1 MNWLT
6 NFVRPKIRALVTKTE
21 TPDNLWTKC
30 PNCEAMLFHRDLEA
44 NLWVCQHC
52 GHHMRLEPDR
62 RLRILFDGGRYQTIE
77 LPKVAAD
84 PLKFRDTKRYTDR
97 LREAQSKTSRSDA
110 IVVAHGDIGGMGAVV
125 AASAFAFIGGSMGT
139 AVGEG
144 ILAAARPA
152 GLQQRSEERRV
163 GKEWVRTC
171 RYLWAPDHKK

>member
-1 MNWLT
+1 MTRRPPVSTLT
-6 NFVRPKIRALVTKTE
+6 DTLFPYTTLFRS
-21 TPDNLWTKC
+21 DNLWIKC

-97 LREAQSKTSRSDA
+97 LREDRKSTRLNSS
-110 IVVAHGDIGGMGAVV
+110 H
-125 AASAFAFIGGSMGT
+125 
-139 AVGEG
+139 
-144 ILAAARPA
+144 
-152 GLQQRSEERRV
+152 
-163 GKEWVRTC
+163 
-171 RYLWAPDHKK
+171 